1 MEAWNSVQAG
11 LCVRT
16 FAEMRRDVCDDK
28 LYIVDIEDMH
38 MDIDKSE
45 VNARPA
51 TIFCNRHA
59 VSAYYYTHSVF
70 YRNR

>member
-1 MEAWNSVQAG
+1 MEAWNSVVKSGIVTQCT

-38 MDIDKSE
+38 MDIDKSLPDL
-45 VNARPA
+45 RPFFA
-51 TIFCNRHA
+51 IGTQ
-59 VSAYYYTHSVF
+59 
-70 YRNR
+70 

>member
-1 MEAWNSVQAG
+1 MDNA

-38 MDIDKSE
+38 MDIDKSLPDL
-45 VNARPA
+45 RPFFA
-51 TIFCNRHA
+51 IGTQ
-59 VSAYYYTHSVF
+59 
-70 YRNR
+70 